1 MLFRSKIAPE
11 RSKLLCEYIM
21 QILSNNEGINGE
33 IRIDSA
39 KINNER
45 MLTFDITVSKKDF
58 ERHFNTGITTQQ
70 VDVLTEQILNDLIDN
85 FMESETIGCTRYYS
99 MSGGYGMN
107 MKGVNIVNNIGSNI
121 KINFVCRGDKFS
133 EQIEIYNSRLN
144 EYVSQQRSEEHTS
157 ELQSPS

>member
-1 MLFRSKIAPE
+1 
-11 RSKLLCEYIM
+11 
-21 QILSNNEGINGE
+21 
-33 IRIDSA
+33 
-39 KINNER
+39 

-144 EYVSQQRSEEHTS
+144 EYVSQQEIGTK
-157 ELQSPS
+157 LKKA